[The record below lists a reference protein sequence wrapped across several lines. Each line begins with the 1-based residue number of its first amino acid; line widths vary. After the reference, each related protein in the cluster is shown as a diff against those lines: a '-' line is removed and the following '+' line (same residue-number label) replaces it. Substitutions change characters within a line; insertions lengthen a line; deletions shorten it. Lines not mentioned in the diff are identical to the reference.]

1 MFQLCRL
8 FGIGFC
14 GKFGIT
20 NPQTHILMTEIE
32 DIDFNSLVE
41 DTEPEGRIR
50 SMKVFDGKEYYVTIR
65 LTDIVGSSIMNVED
79 EDTGKTIMGVFIPI
93 RMGGLTL
100 TPKKNVLLVAKCELP
115 QLPSSRYTHLLS
127 QICDKD
133 VWAERRRLG
142 FKEGFIGHMSPSGFK
157 KKKK

>member
-8 FGIGFC
+8 FGIDFC

-20 NPQTHILMTEIE
+20 NPQTYILMTDIE

-50 SMKVFDGKEYYVTIR
+50 SIKVFDGKEYYLTVR

-100 TPKKNVLLVAKCELP
+100 TPKKNVLLVCKAEVAQVVTSKK
-115 QLPSSRYTHLLS
+115 THLLT
-127 QICDKD
+127 QITERE
-133 VWAERRRLG
+133 VWQERNRLG
-142 FKEGFIGHMSPSGFK
+142 FKQGFIGFMRPAEK
-157 KKKK
+157 KKKF

>member
-1 MFQLCRL
+1 
-8 FGIGFC
+8 
-14 GKFGIT
+14 
-20 NPQTHILMTEIE
+20 MTDIE

-93 RMGGLTL
+93 RMGSLIL
-100 TPKKNVLLVAKCELP
+100 TPKKNVLLVCKAEVAQVVTSKK
-115 QLPSSRYTHLLS
+115 THLLT
-127 QICDKD
+127 QITERE
-133 VWAERRRLG
+133 VWHERNRLG
-142 FKEGFIGHMSPSGFK
+142 FKQGFIGFMRPAEK
-157 KKKK
+157 KKKF